1 MDKTLNKL
9 RLLGYK
15 DIDLIERAYK
25 LGIDIKRFW
34 KPEFINTNRQTMIL
48 NILKGIYE
56 TEDNAYKIVKQMKNF
71 NTALNF
77 SITEI
82 VCLIEDSY
90 LKSGSKTM
98 FDIDSDIHSIC
109 DELITGSVLG
119 WSIRSASINS
129 DSMLLTIK
137 HGKYIKF
144 QSTHK
149 YTSVNVS
156 RNCRIMV
163 SYNQLINSE
172 NDRIF
177 DITDNLSRKGRVVIR
192 ADKRANKKRV

>member
-9 RLLGYK
+9 RLLSYN

-34 KPEFINTNRQTMIL
+34 KPEFINADRQTMIL

-56 TEDNAYKIVKQMKNF
+56 TEDNAYKIAKQMKNF
-71 NTALNF
+71 KTALNF

-98 FDIDSDIHSIC
+98 FDIDSDIHSIYE
-109 DELITGSVLG
+109 ELVTGSVLG
-119 WSIRSASINS
+119 WSIRSTLINS

-137 HGKYIKF
+137 HEKDIKF

-149 YTSVNVS
+149 YTFVNVS
-156 RNCRIMV
+156 RNCRIMAG
-163 SYNQLINSE
+163 YNQLIDSE

-177 DITDNLSRKGRVVIR
+177 DITDNLSRKGRIVIR
-192 ADKRANKKRV
+192 ADKKRV